1 MKKILSLC
9 ALLVTGVS
17 TFAQIQVISTVNNG
31 LYKPNSTT
39 VRWGGPLLE
48 NTTIDLANTYSF
60 NFSSSGNDYFRILNN
75 GNIGIGN
82 SNPAARLSFPNV
94 DASTNA
100 SGIGWWNGDPT
111 MYGIY
116 RSAGGWDAPNYQQL
130 NLAWQTGIVLNPGS
144 LYGKS
149 YVDVQGSGLRVTS
162 GKVGIGT
169 TDPSVPLS
177 FGGTLGNCKM
187 ALWEGDLNGQK
198 IRYGMGIADHQFR
211 FHVDMPASRFS
222 FFSDEAGSS
231 ELMTILGTGNIGIGT
246 NNPQAKL
253 AVKGDICAQKVKVAA
268 NGCWADYVFHPSY
281 KLRPLSELEQYIH
294 EQQHLPE
301 IPTAS
306 EVEKEGIDLGNNQ
319 TLLLKKIEELTLY
332 VIDLNKQ
339 VKQQQQE
346 IAELKRRKR

>member
-1 MKKILSLC
+1 MKKLLSFC
-9 ALLVTGVS
+9 ALLATGVS
-17 TFAQIQVISTVNNG
+17 ASAQLVTTFNNG
-31 LYKPNSTT
+31 LYKPSGTT

-82 SNPAARLSFPNV
+82 SNPAARLSFPNL
-94 DASTNA
+94 DATTNA
-100 SGIGWWNGDPT
+100 TGIGWWNGDPT

-130 NLAWQTGIVLNPGS
+130 NLAWQTGIVLNPGT

-162 GKVGIGT
+162 GNVGIGT
-169 TDPSVPLS
+169 TTPSVPLS
-177 FGGTLGNCKM
+177 FGSSLANSKI
-187 ALWEGDLNGQK
+187 ALWENNGL
-198 IRYGMGIADHQFR
+198 RYGLGIAPFQFR
-211 FHVDMPASRFS
+211 LHLPAPDARFS
-222 FFSDEAGSS
+222 FLSDEAGTN

-281 KLRPLSELEQYIH
+281 KLRPLTELEQYIH

-301 IPTAS
+301 VPTAN

-319 TLLLKKIEELTLY
+319 ALLLKKIEELTLY
-332 VIDLNKQ
+332 VIELNKQ
-339 VKQQQQE
+339 VQE
-346 IAELKRRKR
+346 QNKEIVQLKRQLNNHKK